1 MTTDRTLHIGLL
13 TIVLAVLAWSAI
25 GPYDY
30 PTWVME
36 TAPVLIV
43 LPLLGWTYSSFRLTN
58 LLYVLIAIHAIILI
72 VGAHY
77 TYARV
82 PAFNWLRDVMGAERN
97 SYDGL
102 GHLAQGFIPAIAA
115 RELLLRTS
123 PLHPGKWLT
132 TLIVLGCLGI
142 SAIYELLEWGAA
154 VAAGGGAV
162 EFLGTQGDVWDTQKD
177 MALCGIGAICALVL
191 MSRLHDK
198 GLKHLGFSAKL

>member
-1 MTTDRTLHIGLL
+1 MTTDRTLHIGLFV
-13 TIVLAVLAWSAI
+13 IVLAVLVWSVFD
-25 GPYDY
+25 PYDY

-36 TAPVLIV
+36 TLPVMIV
-43 LPLLGWTYSSFRLTN
+43 LPLLGATYNKFRLTN

-115 RELLLRTS
+115 RELLIRTS
-123 PLHPGKWLT
+123 PLKPGKWMIV
-132 TLIVLGCLGI
+132 LIVLGCMGI
-142 SAIYELLEWGAA
+142 SAVYELLEWAAA
-154 VAAGGGAV
+154 VFAGGGAV

-177 MALCGIGAICALVL
+177 MALCGIGAICALLL
-191 MSRLHDK
+191 MSRWHDR
-198 GLKHLGFSAKL
+198 GLKRLGL